1 MDNLLHVWDT
11 RKSRRAPTIIL
22 NSSTSATKIAW
33 EKIAGDLLAS
43 THENQ
48 LKVWDIRGR
57 TDQPLSIYVNR
68 ETDLGAQCFGNLDF
82 FNARS
87 RRILSIDF
95 SHNKRN
101 VIVTGSADSVVRVLE
116 INKASNTDAADVIF
130 QVLLI
135 LYVKTFGKSLV
146 KNNRFLPNPDIIFC
160 IDLDASKALASCK
173 RQANTIWGWI
183 SYFSLE

>member
-1 MDNLLHVWDT
+1 MYSKNLFVATSSLDNLLHVWDT

-33 EKIAGDLLAS
+33 EKTAGDLLAT

-95 SHNKRN
+95 SPKKRN
-101 VIVTGSADSVVRVLE
+101 LIVTGSADSVVRVLE

-135 LYVKTFGKSLV
+135 LNVINWPYVSFIIRIHWA
-146 KNNRFLPNPDIIFC
+146 NNRVLPNLDIIAV
-160 IDLDASKALASCK
+160 LL
-173 RQANTIWGWI
+173 
-183 SYFSLE
+183 

>member
-1 MDNLLHVWDT
+1 MYSSYLFVATSSLDNLLHVWDT

-95 SHNKRN
+95 SPNKRN

-135 LYVKTFGKSLV
+135 LYVKTFGKS
-146 KNNRFLPNPDIIFC
+146 
-160 IDLDASKALASCK
+160 
-173 RQANTIWGWI
+173 
-183 SYFSLE
+183 